1 MQYPERFVLPG
12 SERQL
17 PDGHV
22 RVGDVDRD
30 ERAAVT
36 VYVRPRAEPAEGERV
51 SREEYAARFGAA
63 PKDIEAVGEVAAGV
77 GQFRSG
83 AGRHGAFDRT

>member
-36 VYVRPRAEPAEGERV
+36 VYVVAPQEQVRDTLQRTGLLNTVVVVEQYLPA
-51 SREEYAARFGAA
+51 
-63 PKDIEAVGEVAAGV
+63 
-77 GQFRSG
+77 
-83 AGRHGAFDRT
+83 T